1 MVKTVKKENIKD
13 CGSAIYGL
21 HNMCFFLCL
30 YNALGY
36 NQKDEKNKKLFYEKC
51 KVVAIHLPKI
61 GEMID
66 TVRDSNAIRILA
78 QHFNVYIRIYPTLN
92 TFMPEYISDNPVPFG
107 HLGSKTINIIHV
119 GNHYMLLNIDPDRLE
134 NIPEKETLELAKTA
148 RQYQTSFIE
157 QMNKDAELAQQL
169 QEEYIK
175 EQKDA
180 ELARQFQA
188 REELEHKKYL
198 EEICIQRQKDAVL
211 AKQFQAREELE
222 HKKYLE
228 EIYYQE
234 QKDAELARELS
245 V

>member
-1 MVKTVKKENIKD
+1 MVKKVKKENIKD
-13 CGSAIYGL
+13 CGSTIYGL

-36 NQKDEKNKKLFYEKC
+36 NQKDEKNKKIFYDKC
-51 KVVAIHLPKI
+51 KTVATGK
-61 GEMID
+61 MID
-66 TVRDSNAIRILA
+66 TVCDSNAIRKLA
-78 QHFNVYIRIYPTLN
+78 EQLNVYIKIYPTLN
-92 TFMPEYISDNPVPFG
+92 TFMSEYISDNPVLFG
-107 HLGSKTINIIHV
+107 RSGSKQINIIHV

-134 NIPEKETLELAKTA
+134 NIPEKETLELTNSA

-157 QMNKDAELAQQL
+157 QMNKDAEIAQQL

-180 ELARQFQA
+180 VLAQQFQA
-188 REELEHKKYL
+188 KEELEHKKYL
-198 EEICIQRQKDAVL
+198 EEICIQRQKDAEL
-211 AKQFQAREELE
+211 AKQFQVREDLE

>member
-1 MVKTVKKENIKD
+1 MFIAHVIKNLLTKMVKKVNKEDIKD

-36 NQKDEKNKKLFYEKC
+36 NQKNEKNKKLFYDKC
-51 KVVAIHLPKI
+51 KVVAIHLPKT

-66 TVRDSNAIRILA
+66 TMRDSNAIRILA

-92 TFMPEYISDNPVPFG
+92 TLMSEYISDNPVLFG

-119 GNHYMLLNIDPDRLE
+119 GNHFMLLNIDPDKLKNISEQE
-134 NIPEKETLELAKTA
+134 NSELVNKA

-157 QMNKDAELAQQL
+157 QMDKDAELARQL
-169 QEEYIK
+169 NEEYIK
-175 EQKDA
+175 EQKDD
-180 ELARQFQA
+180 E
-188 REELEHKKYL
+188 
-198 EEICIQRQKDAVL
+198 L
-211 AKQFQAREELE
+211 AKQFQAREEEE
-222 HKKYLE
+222 HKIYLE
-228 EIYYQE
+228 KIYYQE
-234 QKDAELARELS
+234 QKDAKLARELS